1 MKGKKKNK
9 KIKIKINRLITLL
22 LFVFMICFGAIVF
35 IKSDFFS
42 LKHIKII
49 NNNMLTKSDINSL
62 SKVAIGKNIF
72 TYDLKKIASN
82 IEENPYIESISIK
95 RKLPNTLIVDIKE
108 KDIMCMLKD
117 KKENYYYID
126 KSMEYVD
133 KVNESDIKQNY
144 PIVGMDF
151 SVDEKKINYKNKND
165 KKYLK
170 ALMKNIKKQGLN
182 KKIRE
187 IDCFDEKQ
195 IDISIDKSIEVVV
208 LKDKNIDY
216 NIAKLTKILLD
227 LEKQDIHY
235 GKIDMTFSKYSL
247 YTYE

>member
-42 LKHIKII
+42 LRYVKII

-151 SVDEKKINYKNKND
+151 SVDEKQINYKNKND